1 MKRILSIAVAVLL
14 LGGLVFTLFIR
25 QKSGEETLCRHLV
38 VVIRDSADRPF
49 LHEREIVSML
59 KNARLYPAGKP
70 VNRINTDTIEK
81 IIAKNQLVAT
91 VNAYKTSSGNV
102 KIEIT
107 QKNPVLRVFDSRG
120 SYYVDDLGRVM
131 PADYRYATRLPVASG
146 KIEKSFATTG
156 LFRFA
161 LFLQK
166 HKFWNHQIEQIYV
179 HSEKEVE
186 LVPRVGNC
194 RILLG
199 SLDDVEEKMAHLQL
213 FYEQAIPKIG
223 WEKYETIN
231 LKYKNQI
238 VCTKK

>member
-1 MKRILSIAVAVLL
+1 MKRLLSIVVAVILA
-14 LGGLVFTLFIR
+14 GCLVFTLFIK
-25 QKSGEETLCRHLV
+25 QESGEETLCRNLV

-49 LHEREIVSML
+49 LHEKDVVSLL
-59 KNARLYPAGKP
+59 KNARLHP
-70 VNRINTDTIEK
+70 VGRPVHRINTDSIEK
-81 IIAKNQLVAT
+81 VVAKNELVAT
-91 VNAYKTSSGNV
+91 VSAYKTSSGNV

-107 QKNPVLRVFDSRG
+107 QKTPILRVFDGKG

-131 PADYRYATRLPVASG
+131 PADYHYATRLPIAAG
-146 KIEKSFATTG
+146 KIEKSFATTE
-156 LFRFA
+156 LFKFA

-186 LVPRVGNC
+186 LVPRAGNC

-199 SLDDVEEKMAHLQL
+199 SFEHFREKMEHLQL
-213 FYEQAIPKIG
+213 FYEQAIPKTG

>member
-1 MKRILSIAVAVLL
+1 MKRILSIAAAVILL
-14 LGGLVFTLFIR
+14 SCLVFTLFLK
-25 QKSGEETLCRHLV
+25 QDPGEEILCRNLIV
-38 VVIRDSADRPF
+38 AIRDSADRPF
-49 LHEREIVSML
+49 LHEREVVAML
-59 KNARLYPAGKP
+59 KNARLYP
-70 VNRINTDTIEK
+70 VNRPVHLINTDSIEK
-81 IIAKNQLVAT
+81 VIAKNELVAT
-91 VNAYKTSSGNV
+91 VNAYKTSSGNL

-107 QKNPVLRVFDSRG
+107 QKMPVLRVFDGRG
-120 SYYVDDLGRVM
+120 SYYVDDMGRVM

-156 LFRFA
+156 LFKFA

-186 LVPRVGNC
+186 LVPRAGNC

-199 SLDDVEEKMAHLQL
+199 SLENFGEKMEHLQL
-213 FYEQAIPKIG
+213 FYEQAIPKVG

>member
-1 MKRILSIAVAVLL
+1 MKRILSIALAVLL
-14 LGGLVFTLFIR
+14 SACLVFVLFIR
-25 QKSGEETLCRHLV
+25 RESDEEALCRNLIV
-38 VVIRDSADRPF
+38 VVRDSVNRPF
-49 LHEREIVSML
+49 LHESEIVTLL
-59 KNARLYPAGKP
+59 KNARLYPVNRP
-70 VNRINTDTIEK
+70 VHRINTDTIEK
-81 IIAKNQLVAT
+81 VIAKNELVAT

-107 QKNPVLRVFDSRG
+107 QKMPILRVFDSKG
-120 SYYVDDLGRVM
+120 SYYVDDAGRVM

-156 LFRFA
+156 LFEFA

-166 HKFWNHQIEQIYV
+166 NKFWNHQIEQIYV
-179 HSEKEVE
+179 HSEREVE
-186 LVPRVGNC
+186 LVPRAGNC
-194 RILLG
+194 RIMLG
-199 SLDDVEEKMAHLQL
+199 SLDDFRTKLEHLQL

-231 LKYKNQI
+231 LKYRNQI

>member
-1 MKRILSIAVAVLL
+1 MKRILSIAVAVML
-14 LGGLVFTLFIR
+14 LGCLALVLFIK
-25 QKSGEETLCRHLV
+25 QEPGEKNLCLQLI
-38 VVIRDSADRPF
+38 VVIRDSVDRPF
-49 LHEREIVSML
+49 LQEREIVSML
-59 KNARLYPAGKP
+59 KNARLYPVGRP
-70 VNRINTDTIEK
+70 VSRINTDSIEK
-81 IIAKNQLVAT
+81 VIAKNELVAT
-91 VNAYKTSSGNV
+91 ANAYKTSSGNV

-107 QKNPVLRVFDSRG
+107 QKMPVLRVFDNKG

-146 KIEKSFATTG
+146 KIEKSFATTE
-156 LFRFA
+156 LFRFV

-166 HKFWNHQIEQIYV
+166 NKFWNHQIEQIYV

-186 LVPRVGNC
+186 LVPRVSNC

-199 SLDDVEEKMAHLQL
+199 SFDDFSEKMEHLQL
-213 FYEQAIPKIG
+213 FYEQAMPKLG
-223 WEKYETIN
+223 WEKYEIIN